1 MNWIRKLIVLFIVS
15 GVSFSASVSQAQTYA
30 EFFKQK
36 KTQKKYLL
44 QQIVALKVYAGYLK
58 KGYQVVDG
66 GLSTIRDI
74 TNGEFKLHDAFINS
88 LKRVSPIIKNDV
100 RIAEII
106 SLQISI
112 LKAFGN
118 LKGYDFLSAE
128 NLAYVGLVA
137 DAVSRECFGDLEE
150 LLLIIT
156 SDRLEMKVDERLAR
170 LDKVYGSMLDKSA
183 FTQDFFSN
191 AALLIHQRQADQKD
205 LNDIVRMFHFKE

>member
-1 MNWIRKLIVLFIVS
+1 MNWIRKLILLFIVS

-74 TNGEFKLHDAFINS
+74 TNGEFKLHDAFISS

-118 LKGYDFLSAE
+118 LKGDDFLSAE

-156 SDRLEMKVDERLAR
+156 SGRLEMKDDERLAR

-183 FTQDFFSN
+183 FTQDFISN

-205 LNDIVRMFHFKE
+205 LNDIIRMFHFKE